1 MGAKSDLTAVQTLKF
16 GGQGGQV
23 LLEEVSQ
30 FGLDRFPAWLLVEVG
45 RRTWLNLAKIITD
58 ASAFRL
64 A

>member
-30 FGLDRFPAWLLVEVG
+30 FGLDRFPA
-45 RRTWLNLAKIITD
+45 
-58 ASAFRL
+58 
-64 A
+64 